1 MPRGYF
7 QRPEKYNT
15 VVNYDTKINIRISSE
30 KLEQIREIAKNKNM
44 KYNQLIRDIIDD
56 YINKEKSLNK
66 KLEPKNKNK
75 Q

>member
-15 VVNYDTKINIRISSE
+15 VINYDTKINIRISSE

-56 YINKEKSLNK
+56 YIAKEKSLSK
-66 KLEPKNKNK
+66 KLEPKNK
-75 Q
+75 

>member
-15 VVNYDTKINIRISSE
+15 IVNYDTKINIRINSK

-56 YINKEKSLNK
+56 YIAKDKTLNK
-66 KLEPKNKNK
+66 KLEPKNK
-75 Q
+75 

>member
-15 VVNYDTKINIRISSE
+15 TINYDTKVNIRFNSE

-44 KYNQLIRDIIDD
+44 KYNQLIRDIIDE
-56 YINKEKSLNK
+56 YIAKEESLNK
-66 KLEPKNKNK
+66 KLEPKNK
-75 Q
+75 